1 MAGVSRLQ
9 YSTEA
14 RLVRVMCSG
23 RVDLE
28 FVLRAFSNGM
38 DGVFIGGCRLNECN
52 YITHG
57 NYHAL
62 NMVLLCRKIMEH
74 IGLNPERLRIEFMS
88 SAEGILFAEVM
99 SEFGNKVKELGPL
112 GKVEGIDQNE
122 LKSKLAEI
130 TKLVPYI
137 KLVKN
142 EKLAS
147 RLENPEE
154 YDKLFTK
161 DEIDKLFSEV
171 ISYYIDPEKCQ
182 ACMTCAKRCPV
193 EAIISAKNQI
203 HVIDQEKCIKCGTC
217 FEVCPPKF
225 GAVTDTPDAAVQ
237 VSDPGDNPDEV
248 ASWASRPI
256 GIQAQVDDAPDALVI
271 TIPPMR
277 FVHVLRTRKN
287 MTNFSPK
294 TK

>member
-9 YSTEA
+9 YTTEA
-14 RLVRVMCSG
+14 RLIRVMCSG

-62 NMVLLCRKIMEH
+62 NMVLLCKKIMEH

-88 SAEGILFAEVM
+88 SAEGIVFAEVM
-99 SEFGNKVKELGPL
+99 SKFGSKMKELGPL
-112 GKVEGIDQNE
+112 GKGEGIDEHE

-130 TKLVPYI
+130 RKLVPYI
-137 KLVKN
+137 KVVN
-142 EKLAS
+142 QDKLAS
-147 RLENPEE
+147 RLENPDQ

-161 DEIDKLFSEV
+161 DEIETLFRELP
-171 ISYYIDPEKCQ
+171 SYYIDPEKCQ

-193 EAIISAKNQI
+193 DAILSGKNLI
-203 HVIDQEKCIKCGTC
+203 HIIDQEKCIKCGTC
-217 FEVCPPKF
+217 LEVCPTKF
-225 GAVTDTPDAAVQ
+225 RAVTKISGEPVPPPLPEEKRTIVRKKKEKGE
-237 VSDPGDNPDEV
+237 GDKE
-248 ASWASRPI
+248 
-256 GIQAQVDDAPDALVI
+256 
-271 TIPPMR
+271 
-277 FVHVLRTRKN
+277 
-287 MTNFSPK
+287 
-294 TK
+294 